1 MNIKQTLLL
10 ICTYFVSFTISAQCD
25 LHFEFDNT
33 GSNMTV
39 LFASSASQ
47 NISSISSQGT
57 IGAFY
62 QNDDGDYICASAMNY
77 HGSQTQLPL
86 MADDSTTPE
95 IDGFTAGDL
104 IHWFYKDISGA
115 IYQIETSPADVF
127 LLNSISIVQSVE
139 LSEVDCGITNPD
151 SCDPLDYSYI
161 NTGANMTLALPN
173 SSIQSINSLGNGM
186 IGVFYY
192 NEDGVLKCSGSTSIS
207 GQETAFPAM
216 ADDMTTDEI
225 DGFANGQEMIWIFT
239 TSDNIQY
246 RLFPSPNQNYLINA
260 VYYVGLFDYD
270 LNCSTST
277 DIYGCT
283 DDVSCNYNPNATMED
298 GSCYNNDLGCG
309 CDSPAAES
317 GYDCYGNCLSDSDQ
331 DGVCDDFEVVGCQ
344 DQFACNYNEY
354 ATDSGD
360 CSYPLDGYDCN
371 GNCINDEDSDGVC
384 DEDEVFGC
392 TNEDA
397 CNYNQEA
404 TNDDGS
410 CTFAEAASE
419 FNVSLNSANWGG
431 TSSTIY
437 SNSIVHI
444 DDNNDLAC
452 HDLNINLEGSI
463 ALIMRGNCQY
473 SLKALN
479 AQNAG
484 ASAVIIYNYNSGI
497 MNMGSGSYSDEVH
510 IPVFAMSGSDGSYLA
525 SSLQSVPSYNVVLE
539 HDNLNISVASYDCNG
554 NCLNDSDSDGIC
566 DEFESEGCVDPE
578 ACNYDEMA
586 TEDDG
591 SCYNNDL
598 GCGCDAPAASDG
610 YDCDGN
616 CLSDVDGDGVCDD
629 FEIYGCTALDANNF
643 NPEATEDDGSCD
655 YSVDCDGLLLNI
667 SMHDSYG
674 DGWNG
679 NILTIGNEHLT
690 LNHGSHDEVNVCV
703 DNTSECL
710 EIICD
715 GGQWQEEVSWSIN
728 DAVSHEL
735 LLEGGAPFEGSIG
748 ECLDTDPC
756 LSLNYDYVNT
766 GSNMTLVLPDAAIE
780 FTEDLGEGY
789 LGVFYSNSNGDLI
802 CSGSTYM
809 NGQETAFPAM
819 GDDATTDEIDG
830 LVTNQELLW
839 IYTLDNGD
847 QYYLTSFPH
856 QGYTFNGIYYIEG
869 FEYELVN
876 CSDVFGCS
884 DDGANNYNSEA
895 NVDDGSCT
903 YDVMGCTDEGANNY
917 NSEAN
922 VDDGSC
928 AYDGNNCGCT
938 DPNYLEYY
946 TQGYFAICSNNSCET
961 PTQNAGLS
969 SSSFNQPL
977 NTSINL
983 TLGLEINNLFI
994 PNGTQVAAFYDLNQ
1008 DGVINTNPLV
1018 TSSGQVYYECVGLTD
1033 YETSFFAMAIW
1044 GDDPLTEEVDGV
1056 PIGAENL
1063 LFALL
1068 TPDQS
1073 VVLFDIIPD
1082 QFTYLPNGLYAINEI
1097 NLSPVISGCTSI
1109 DYCNYNMYATIDDG
1123 SCSGSYGCMEEMYV
1137 DFDPSASCHEANLC
1151 DESWYDVFVVSEAQN
1166 EEFNSTITEMEVM
1179 MSDANATISSMT
1191 DMVDELTFMNEEMSS
1206 DLSASQAQ
1214 NEELNSTI
1222 TEMEVMVSDANATIS
1237 SMTDMVAEMNIRIS
1251 DLEYEN
1257 DSLNNLLL
1265 ASQDELA
1272 LSNSTVDSL
1281 MVTIDVMA
1289 FDYENMSS
1297 VNDSLSNP
1305 ISIDLLSGWNIIGYT
1320 LQNAQDAVATFDG
1333 IVDVLSV
1340 VKNNAG
1346 EVYWPEFGFNGIG
1359 DLIPGQ
1365 GYQVLMDDY
1374 YEGFV
1379 FENLNGLRVELSPT
1393 IPQWAI
1399 DVDVYIHPN
1408 DIKTLVRVVN
1418 NLGQE
1423 VNPDDEFKGAIL
1435 YYLFNDGSVEK
1446 LVK

>member
-1 MNIKQTLLL
+1 
-10 ICTYFVSFTISAQCD
+10 
-25 LHFEFDNT
+25 
-33 GSNMTV
+33 
-39 LFASSASQ
+39 
-47 NISSISSQGT
+47 
-57 IGAFY
+57 
-62 QNDDGDYICASAMNY
+62 
-77 HGSQTQLPL
+77 
-86 MADDSTTPE
+86 
-95 IDGFTAGDL
+95 
-104 IHWFYKDISGA
+104 
-115 IYQIETSPADVF
+115 
-127 LLNSISIVQSVE
+127 
-139 LSEVDCGITNPD
+139 
-151 SCDPLDYSYI
+151 
-161 NTGANMTLALPN
+161 
-173 SSIQSINSLGNGM
+173 
-186 IGVFYY
+186 
-192 NEDGVLKCSGSTSIS
+192 
-207 GQETAFPAM
+207 
-216 ADDMTTDEI
+216 
-225 DGFANGQEMIWIFT
+225 
-239 TSDNIQY
+239 
-246 RLFPSPNQNYLINA
+246 
-260 VYYVGLFDYD
+260 
-270 LNCSTST
+270 
-277 DIYGCT
+277 
-283 DDVSCNYNPNATMED
+283 
-298 GSCYNNDLGCG
+298 
-309 CDSPAAES
+309 
-317 GYDCYGNCLSDSDQ
+317 
-331 DGVCDDFEVVGCQ
+331 
-344 DQFACNYNEY
+344 
-354 ATDSGD
+354 
-360 CSYPLDGYDCN
+360 
-371 GNCINDEDSDGVC
+371 
-384 DEDEVFGC
+384 
-392 TNEDA
+392 
-397 CNYNQEA
+397 
-404 TNDDGS
+404 
-410 CTFAEAASE
+410 
-419 FNVSLNSANWGG
+419 
-431 TSSTIY
+431 
-437 SNSIVHI
+437 
-444 DDNNDLAC
+444 
-452 HDLNINLEGSI
+452 
-463 ALIMRGNCQY
+463 
-473 SLKALN
+473 
-479 AQNAG
+479 
-484 ASAVIIYNYNSGI
+484 
-497 MNMGSGSYSDEVH
+497 
-510 IPVFAMSGSDGSYLA
+510 
-525 SSLQSVPSYNVVLE
+525 
-539 HDNLNISVASYDCNG
+539 
-554 NCLNDSDSDGIC
+554 
-566 DEFESEGCVDPE
+566 
-578 ACNYDEMA
+578 
-586 TEDDG
+586 
-591 SCYNNDL
+591 
-598 GCGCDAPAASDG
+598 
-610 YDCDGN
+610 
-616 CLSDVDGDGVCDD
+616 
-629 FEIYGCTALDANNF
+629 
-643 NPEATEDDGSCD
+643 
-655 YSVDCDGLLLNI
+655 
-667 SMHDSYG
+667 
-674 DGWNG
+674 
-679 NILTIGNEHLT
+679 
-690 LNHGSHDEVNVCV
+690 
-703 DNTSECL
+703 
-710 EIICD
+710 
-715 GGQWQEEVSWSIN
+715 
-728 DAVSHEL
+728 
-735 LLEGGAPFEGSIG
+735 
-748 ECLDTDPC
+748 
-756 LSLNYDYVNT
+756 
-766 GSNMTLVLPDAAIE
+766 MTLVLPDAAIE
-780 FTEDLGEGY
+780 FTEDLGQGY

-830 LVTNQELLW
+830 LVTNQEFLW

-869 FEYELVN
+869 FEYEPVN
-876 CSDVFGCS
+876 CSDVFGCL
-884 DDGANNYNSEA
+884 DEQANNYNSAA

-903 YDVMGCTDEGANNY
+903 YDVTGCTDEGANNY
-917 NSEAN
+917 NSAAN

-928 AYDGNNCGCT
+928 SYDGNNCGCT

-946 TQGYFAICSNNSCET
+946 TQGYFANCSNNSCES
-961 PTQNAGLS
+961 PAQNAGLS

-1056 PIGAENL
+1056 PNDAENL

-1082 QFTYLPNGLYAINEI
+1082 QFTYSPNGLYAINEI
-1097 NLSPVISGCTSI
+1097 NLSPLISGCTNI

-1137 DFDPSASCHEANLC
+1137 DYDPSASCHEANLC

-1166 EEFNSTITEMEVM
+1166 EELNSTITEMEIM

-1191 DMVDELTFMNEEMSS
+1191 GMVDELTLMNEEMSS

-1222 TEMEVMVSDANATIS
+1222 TEMEIMMSDANATIS
-1237 SMTDMVAEMNIRIS
+1237 SMTDMVDDMTLMIAEMNIRIG

-1265 ASQDELA
+1265 ASQNELA

-1289 FDYENMSS
+1289 LDYENMSS

-1399 DVDVYIHPN
+1399 DMEVYTHPN

-1423 VNPDDEFKGAIL
+1423 VNLDDEFKGAIL

-1446 LVK
+1446 FVK